1 MCAAVCGGVC
11 VWVGGW
17 WCVRVRYLVGG
28 CVYHPEAIGHGVPV
42 RQSIEQLCHR
52 TVAQQ
57 WPPVIEHVAAF
68 SSDAMK
74 RNLVTTATTSIHHN
88 THTTHT
94 AHSPSVQRNS
104 SHSQVARPTVTR
116 SLTYLRPHAHTCALA
131 HCTYRYWCK
140 YCVELKCRFC
150 VSQEIDSFFDS
161 KNADEHMPSIEA
173 STAKNRSE
181 DALLLLI
188 AAPSFLRCRRAVA
201 ASLLYCRF
209 MADALSRRCRD
220 MHLALNNDF
229 ELERQ

>member
-1 MCAAVCGGVC
+1 
-11 VWVGGW
+11 
-17 WCVRVRYLVGG
+17 
-28 CVYHPEAIGHGVPV
+28 
-42 RQSIEQLCHR
+42 
-52 TVAQQ
+52 
-57 WPPVIEHVAAF
+57 
-68 SSDAMK
+68 
-74 RNLVTTATTSIHHN
+74 
-88 THTTHT
+88 
-94 AHSPSVQRNS
+94 
-104 SHSQVARPTVTR
+104 
-116 SLTYLRPHAHTCALA
+116 
-131 HCTYRYWCK
+131 
-140 YCVELKCRFC
+140 